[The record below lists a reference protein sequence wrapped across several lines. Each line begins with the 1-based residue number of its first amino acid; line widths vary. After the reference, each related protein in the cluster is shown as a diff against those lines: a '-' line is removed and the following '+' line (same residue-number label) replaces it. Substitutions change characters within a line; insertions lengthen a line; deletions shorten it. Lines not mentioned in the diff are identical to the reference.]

1 LFLNRTVVVHTV
13 VVTMHT
19 TAAALVLCMAMAA
32 TAQSDFYSFTA
43 VDIDG
48 NERSMS
54 EWKGYVVIV
63 SNVASF

>member
-1 LFLNRTVVVHTV
+1 
-13 VVTMHT
+13 MHT